1 MTPIT
6 SILISNIRSAQISD
20 IAHLLWNKGIAQVR
34 KITVQPYLDEDKVRQ
49 YAYVLINQWRDTE
62 VAYDFIQQLKNK
74 TKQTKLAYEQDE
86 TWVVQIN
93 THNDGDIDLCPY
105 TMEFHDI
112 VFVPK
117 YEEEAIEEEA
127 IEDDAASIV
136 SMDSL
141 GRKAAMLNRLDTSSD
156 EPYSDY
162 ERDEEEER
170 EAEERQREEDNMYPE
185 PSYGSAN
192 FEDQPIIEM
201 YDVSKTMSI
210 NEAKDRIKYLEGCLR
225 DVITEPDLDHS
236 ATAYWSIQSQLADF
250 YEDQRRTAQNNF
262 CINQEVEFLQ
272 QQISN
277 MYNNKENY
285 EVMLDKAVANSRH
298 VTVRQQLY

>member
-1 MTPIT
+1 MAPIT

-117 YEEEAIEEEA
+117 HEEDEEA
-127 IEDDAASIV
+127 IEDDAIEDEEEEASIV

-156 EPYSDY
+156 ESYCDY
-162 ERDEEEER
+162 GRD
-170 EAEERQREEDNMYPE
+170 EERQREEDNMYPE

-201 YDVSKTMSI
+201 YDVSKTLSI

-225 DVITEPDLDHS
+225 AVITEPDLDHS
-236 ATAYWSIQSQLADF
+236 ETAYWSIQSQLADF
-250 YEDQRRTAQNNF
+250 YEDQRSTAQNNF

-272 QQISN
+272 QQIAN